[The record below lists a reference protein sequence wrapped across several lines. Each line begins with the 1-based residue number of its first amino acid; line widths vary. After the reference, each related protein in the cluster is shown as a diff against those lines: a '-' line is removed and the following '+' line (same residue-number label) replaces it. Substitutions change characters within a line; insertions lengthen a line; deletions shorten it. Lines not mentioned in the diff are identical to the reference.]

1 MKKEYLGDGV
11 YAKVDNIISGDLILT
26 VEDGGSTTNTIYL
39 ELEVWRML
47 LLYME
52 RADASHQA
60 N

>member
-1 MKKEYLGDGV
+1 MLVKDRSMKKEYLGDGV

-47 LLYME
+47 LLYM
-52 RADASHQA
+52 A
-60 N
+60 